1 MMITNVHQQLI
12 LLIRCV
18 LTDFLKAELIEI
30 DLIALG
36 KLDQSIIAL

>member
-1 MMITNVHQQLI
+1 MIKNPHQQLI
-12 LLIRCV
+12 SFIRCV
-18 LTDFLKAELIEI
+18 LTDFLKADLFEI

>member
-1 MMITNVHQQLI
+1 MIKNAHQQLI
-12 LLIRCV
+12 SFIRCV
-18 LTDFLKAELIEI
+18 LTDFLNADLFEI